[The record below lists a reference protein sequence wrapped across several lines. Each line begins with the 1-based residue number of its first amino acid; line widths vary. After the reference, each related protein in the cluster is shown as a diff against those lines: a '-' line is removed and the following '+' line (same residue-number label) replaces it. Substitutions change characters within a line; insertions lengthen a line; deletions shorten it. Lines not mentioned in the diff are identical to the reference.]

1 MKKYFLD
8 YLKWLDQK
16 LADSSTDLRV
26 LLKIHREK
34 TRYFQHERFVHL
46 FVMILF
52 AICTVATFLVIVVT
66 EKFQLLP
73 LEALFLVL
81 LVPYISH
88 YYFLENNTQKLY
100 RYYDEIVERISS
112 SEVSEN
118 AEQ

>member
-1 MKKYFLD
+1 MKKYFLE
-8 YLKWLDQK
+8 YLAFVEAALND
-16 LADSSTDLRV
+16 DSTDFARLM
-26 LLKIHREK
+26 KIHKEK

-52 AICTVATFLVIVVT
+52 ALCTVACFFIIVIT
-66 EKFQLLP
+66 EEITLLP

-100 RYYDEIVERISS
+100 KYYDQICQKLDKEDL
-112 SEVSEN
+112 
-118 AEQ
+118 